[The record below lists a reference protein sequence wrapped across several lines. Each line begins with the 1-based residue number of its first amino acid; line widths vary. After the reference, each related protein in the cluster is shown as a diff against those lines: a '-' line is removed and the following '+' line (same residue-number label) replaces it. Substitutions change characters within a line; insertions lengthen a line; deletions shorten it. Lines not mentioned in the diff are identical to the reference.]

1 VTGNADDRRAAAD
14 ADRSVGSAEHPLHV
28 RYEGDDDPEKCTAR
42 KLARFDL
49 VDLHRSDRGTPYGV
63 VLNPHAERALS
74 PADAGQSRL
83 VALDCSWESAG
94 EARFSLPGEHRGRS
108 RLVALDCSW
117 ESAGEARF
125 SLPGEHRALPYLVA
139 ANPVNFGRP
148 MRLTTVEAL
157 AGALAILGRRERA
170 ARILSKFTWGH
181 TFLELND
188 EPLRRYAACADSA
201 AVVAVQREYLDRG
214 GERAGGNGA
223 TGDS

>member
-1 VTGNADDRRAAAD
+1 VTADADAHLTGADADGHRAAVD
-14 ADRSVGSAEHPLHV
+14 ADRSEAAAADPPLHV

-49 VDLHRSDRGTPYGV
+49 VSLHRSDRDTPYGV

-74 PADAGQSRL
+74 PADVDG
-83 VALDCSWESAG
+83 G
-94 EARFSLPGEHRGRS
+94 P
-108 RLVALDCSW
+108 LVALDCSW

-157 AGALAILGRRERA
+157 AGTLTIFGHRERA
-170 ARILSKFTWGH
+170 ADLLSKFTWGR
-181 TFLELND
+181 TFLELNE
-188 EPLRRYAACADSA
+188 EPLRRYAACADSE
-201 AVVAVQREYLDRG
+201 AVVEIQREYLERG
-214 GERAGGNGA
+214 EE
-223 TGDS
+223 

>member
-1 VTGNADDRRAAAD
+1 MTADANPAAAD
-14 ADRSVGSAEHPLHV
+14 ADRSGADPTGTQPPLHV

-49 VDLHRSDRGTPYGV
+49 VDLHRSDRDTPYGI

-74 PADAGQSRL
+74 PADADQG
-83 VALDCSWESAG
+83 A
-94 EARFSLPGEHRGRS
+94 
-108 RLVALDCSW
+108 LVALDCSW

-139 ANPVNFGRP
+139 ANPINFGRP

-157 AGALAILGRRERA
+157 AGALAIFGRQDRA
-170 ARILSKFTWGH
+170 ADILSKFTWGH
-181 TFLELND
+181 TFLELNE

-201 AVVAVQREYLDRG
+201 AVVEVQREYLDRG
-214 GERAGGNGA
+214 AE
-223 TGDS
+223 